1 MKWVCEISV
10 PNPNLNYD
18 FLKYNCMKSKKK
30 KKNCL
35 ASPENKR
42 LFLGIGSVVHT
53 GQDEST
59 FK

>member
-30 KKNCL
+30 KKIVL
-35 ASPENKR
+35 LLLKTR
-42 LFLGIGSVVHT
+42 GFFLELEV
-53 GQDEST
+53 
-59 FK
+59 

>member
-18 FLKYNCMKSKKK
+18 FLKYNCMKSK